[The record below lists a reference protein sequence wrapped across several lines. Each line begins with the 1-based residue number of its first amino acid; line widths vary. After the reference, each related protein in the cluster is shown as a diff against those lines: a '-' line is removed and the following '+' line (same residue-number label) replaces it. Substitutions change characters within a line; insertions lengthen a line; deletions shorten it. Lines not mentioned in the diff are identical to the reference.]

1 MPSFSHQPPTIASTI
16 ERVRKLRELRN
27 ERDFLR
33 DQLGKFDQ
41 GRRKMT
47 QEARER
53 EELLARRHAVSQ
65 SGHVMLSYSLF
76 SPSTR
81 ARRRTAYRAVMF
93 CMNALSCLALPFF
106 AVRSKQALP
115 SSVMDS
121 YAEEGNSLL
130 RSRRMVG
137 DYMQQG
143 QASLASLV
151 EQRSR
156 LKVG

>member
-1 MPSFSHQPPTIASTI
+1 
-16 ERVRKLRELRN
+16 
-27 ERDFLR
+27 
-33 DQLGKFDQ
+33 
-41 GRRKMT
+41 
-47 QEARER
+47 
-53 EELLARRHAVSQ
+53 
-65 SGHVMLSYSLF
+65 MLSYFLF
-76 SPSTR
+76 SSSTL
-81 ARRRTAYRAVMF
+81 ARRRTAYRDGFVVAYV
-93 CMNALSCLALPFF
+93 ALFYLAFPFLT
-106 AVRSKQALP
+106 VETSKQALP

-156 LKVG
+156 LKVESSSRLGDG